1 MLGSKPHLWPGLVEG
16 ILLDRAAWSASQES
30 PGRNGIPALPGHPE
44 APSGASN
51 QQGDFH
57 SQGSRR
63 IAEGRQTSC
72 HKIQTTRSGTRVR
85 VIVICLFVENEGQ
98 GCGHYKNIMQKGSY
112 KDTPPPIFD
121 LSLLAT

>member
-1 MLGSKPHLWPGLVEG
+1 MLGSKPHLWPGLVGG
-16 ILLDRAAWSASQES
+16 ILLDRAACSASQES
-30 PGRNGIPALPGHPE
+30 PGRTGFRRYPVTLKHRPGLAINRVIFIPRGP
-44 APSGASN
+44 
-51 QQGDFH
+51 
-57 SQGSRR
+57 RR

-85 VIVICLFVENEGQ
+85 VIVVCLFVENEGQ
-98 GCGHYKNIMQKGSY
+98 GCGHYTNIMQKGSY